1 MSKTISCP
9 NCGAKYKVPE
19 DTKASRAKCKA
30 CGTVIDI
37 QSQLHAAPTAP
48 RPSKKN
54 ASAPPT
60 PPRVEP
66 EAKQAEKD
74 VELPV
79 SARKKNPSREGIRRA
94 ASKPGRSSRAS
105 RSARGRDKGGAEE
118 TGSKRGARSRGEGR
132 ASGRRGRNA
141 GGRSTAGRR
150 GRGAREENA
159 PEEKSK
165 TPMYLGIGG
174 GVIAIAIAAFFLFK
188 SPPQKAKPK
197 QDQNKVASNDQKPKN
212 EGSKSAKA
220 GTNPAANQEKV
231 PANAVASKAEGSKPS
246 EASSPKKKAKKAA
259 KKPVTKKKRKKFVYG
274 ESSTP
279 FDAKSL
285 DPVPFTDDTTEEEK
299 ADLKRW
305 TKKML
310 EDTGFPGTKA
320 RNKIIKMGRKGV
332 PALINALRGLD
343 YTTKE
348 GTLTAQLLNEGLSQ
362 IFMGLNAGF
371 NIVQGKPKD
380 EVAWWNAK
388 CVRTWIRQWEAKGSG
403 DPEQWDAFIR
413 ARKKKMK

>member
-37 QSQLHAAPTAP
+37 QAQLHAAPAT
-48 RPSKKN
+48 
-54 ASAPPT
+54 PT
-60 PPRVEP
+60 PPKKAP
-66 EAKQAEKD
+66 ASPPKAKPAPKPAEKD

-94 ASKPGRSSRAS
+94 ASKSS
-105 RSARGRDKGGAEE
+105 RSARGRAKGGDEE
-118 TGSKRGARSRGEGR
+118 SGGAKRAGRSR
-132 ASGRRGRNA
+132 SGRT
-141 GGRSTAGRR
+141 TAGRGSR
-150 GRGAREENA
+150 AGGRGARGSRGESA

-174 GVIAIAIAAFFLFK
+174 GVIAVAIAAFFLLK
-188 SPPQKAKPK
+188 SPPKKATPK
-197 QDQNKVASNDQKPKN
+197 QDQNKIAGNQEPKKAEANPNGAKVSKKEDGTSNAIAKKGDGEKTPAEASAPKKTPKKVAKKPK
-212 EGSKSAKA
+212 AK
-220 GTNPAANQEKV
+220 P
-231 PANAVASKAEGSKPS
+231 
-246 EASSPKKKAKKAA
+246 KAKK
-259 KKPVTKKKRKKFVYG
+259 KKKKFVYG
-274 ESSTP
+274 ESTTP

-305 TKKML
+305 MKKML
-310 EDTGFPGTKA
+310 EDTGFPGRKA
-320 RNKIIKMGRKGV
+320 RDKIVKLGRKGV
-332 PALINALRGLD
+332 PALINALRELD
-343 YTTKE
+343 YTTQE
-348 GTLTAQLLNEGLSQ
+348 GTETASLINDGLSQ
-362 IFMGLNAGF
+362 IFLGLNAGL
-371 NIVQGKPKD
+371 NTVQGKPKD

-388 CVRTWIRQWEAKGSG
+388 CVRTWVRQWEAKGSG
-403 DPEQWDAFIR
+403 DPEEWDRFIR